1 MTTDTKQFIKG
12 YRQLSPAEVALI
24 NEIKDLGEFINDKLK
39 QLEGHDYIDKRWL
52 AIGTTEMQ
60 KGLMST
66 IRSIAKPE
74 GF

>member
-1 MTTDTKQFIKG
+1 MTTDTQQFIKG
-12 YRQLSPAEVALI
+12 YRKLSPSEVAMI

-39 QLEGHDYIDKRWL
+39 QLERLDYIDKRWL

-60 KGLMST
+60 KGIMSIT
-66 IRSIAKPE
+66 RSIAKPE